1 VHQGKSCPGCALCLK
16 KYSDLYCVTK
26 EEAVKKKTTSRQK
39 SEFLWG
45 WLFILPTMLGL
56 IILNIY
62 PMIDTIRQSFYK
74 TGDFGKGNVF
84 VGLKN
89 YEKVLGDAEV
99 WQSLWNTVKYAI
111 VEVPVSIVLAL
122 LLAVL
127 LNKKMK
133 GRDVFRT
140 IFFLPMV
147 VAPAAIAMVWKWLY
161 NSNFGLINNAFNIKV
176 NWISDPKI
184 AIYSIAVIGIWSVLG
199 YNMVLFLAGLQEVP
213 RDYYEA
219 ASLDGA
225 NGWQQLINITI
236 PLISPTI
243 FFVLVT
249 RIIAA
254 MQVFDLIYMM
264 IDLNNPAWKKTESLV
279 FLFYKYS
286 FEQSKKGYGATVVV
300 VLLLLILILTVIQII
315 GQKKW
320 VHYE

>member
-1 VHQGKSCPGCALCLK
+1 MIG
-16 KYSDLYCVTK
+16 
-26 EEAVKKKTTSRQK
+26 
-39 SEFLWG
+39 
-45 WLFILPTMLGL
+45 LGV
-56 IILNIY
+56 LNIY
-62 PMIDTIRQSFYK
+62 PMFNTIYQSFYK

-84 VGLKN
+84 VGLAN
-89 YEKVLGDAEV
+89 YEKVFADTEV

-111 VEVPVSIVLAL
+111 VEVPFSVVIAL
-122 LLAVL
+122 LLAVF
-127 LNKKMK
+127 LNRKIK
-133 GRDVFRT
+133 GRSVFRT

-161 NSNFGLINNAFNIKV
+161 NSNFGLINNVFNTNIK
-176 NWISDPKI
+176 WISDPNR
-184 AIYSIAVIGIWSVLG
+184 AIFSIAVIGIWSALG

-225 NGWQQLINITI
+225 NGLAQLLHITI

-249 RIIAA
+249 RVIGA

-300 VLLLLILILTVIQII
+300 VLLIVILILTGVQLY

>member
-1 VHQGKSCPGCALCLK
+1 MLPGRIFNLLQKSF
-16 KYSDLYCVTK
+16 K
-26 EEAVKKKTTSRQK
+26 EKPVKKLTSRQK
-39 SEFLWG
+39 SEFTWG

-56 IILNIY
+56 FVLNIY

-74 TGDFGKGNVF
+74 TGDFGKGNKF
-84 VGLKN
+84 VGLAN
-89 YEKVLGDAEV
+89 YQKVLGDGEI
-99 WQSLWNTVKYAI
+99 WQTLWNTVKYAI
-111 VEVPVSIVLAL
+111 VEVPLSLVIAL

-127 LNKKMK
+127 LNKKLK

-161 NSNFGLINNAFNIKV
+161 NSNFGLINNIFHIKV

-184 AIYSIAVIGIWSVLG
+184 AIYSIAAIGIWSVIG

-213 RDYYEA
+213 SDYYEA

-225 NGWQQLINITI
+225 NGWHQLINITI

-249 RIIAA
+249 RIIGA

-264 IDLNNPAWKKTESLV
+264 IDLNNPAWKKTQSLV

-300 VLLLLILILTVIQII
+300 VLLAVILLLTIVQLI

>member
-1 VHQGKSCPGCALCLK
+1 
-16 KYSDLYCVTK
+16 
-26 EEAVKKKTTSRQK
+26 
-39 SEFLWG
+39 
-45 WLFILPTMLGL
+45 MLGL
-56 IILNIY
+56 IILNLY
-62 PMIDTIRQSFYK
+62 PMVDTIRQSFYK

-84 VGLKN
+84 VGLRN
-89 YEKVLGDAEV
+89 YEKVLGDGEI
-99 WQSLWNTVKYAI
+99 WQALGNTAKYAI
-111 VEVPVSIVLAL
+111 VEVPLSIVIAL

-127 LNKKMK
+127 LNKKLK
-133 GRDVFRT
+133 GRDAFRT

-161 NSNFGLINNAFNIKV
+161 NSNFGLINNVFHIKV
-176 NWISDPKI
+176 NWISDPKL
-184 AIYSIAVIGIWSVLG
+184 AIYSIAAIGIWSVIG

-219 ASLDGA
+219 AALDGA
-225 NGWQQLINITI
+225 NGWQQLKNITI

-249 RIIAA
+249 RIIGA

-286 FEQSKKGYGATVVV
+286 FEQSKKGYGATVIV
-300 VLLLLILILTVIQII
+300 VLLAVILILTIFQLI

>member
-1 VHQGKSCPGCALCLK
+1 MRTQ
-16 KYSDLYCVTK
+16 
-26 EEAVKKKTTSRQK
+26 EKKKISSRQK
-39 SEFLWG
+39 SEFIWG

-56 IILNIY
+56 IVLNIY

-84 VGLKN
+84 VGLDN
-89 YEKVLGDAEV
+89 YKKVLGDAEV
-99 WQSLWNTVKYAI
+99 WQALWNTIKYAI
-111 VEVPVSIVLAL
+111 VEVPLSLVIAL
-122 LLAVL
+122 LLAVM
-127 LNKKMK
+127 LNKKIK

-161 NSNFGLINNAFNIKV
+161 NSNFGLINNTFHIKV

-184 AIYSIAVIGIWSVLG
+184 AIYSIAVIGIWSVIG

-219 ASLDGA
+219 AALDGA
-225 NGWQQLINITI
+225 NEWHQLINITV

-254 MQVFDLIYMM
+254 MQVFDLIYML

-300 VLLLLILILTVIQII
+300 VLLMVILLLTVVQLI

-320 VHYE
+320 VHYD

>member
-1 VHQGKSCPGCALCLK
+1 M
-16 KYSDLYCVTK
+16 
-26 EEAVKKKTTSRQK
+26 KKKMSARQK
-39 SEFLWG
+39 SEFIWG
-45 WLFILPTMLGL
+45 WIFILPTTLGL
-56 IILNIY
+56 IVLNIY
-62 PMIDTIRQSFYK
+62 PMINTVIQSFYK

-84 VGLKN
+84 VGLRN
-89 YEKVLGDAEV
+89 YEKVLGDSEV
-99 WQSLWNTVKYAI
+99 WQALWNTVKYAI
-111 VEVPVSIVLAL
+111 VEVPVSVVIAL

-127 LNKKMK
+127 LNKKLK
-133 GRDVFRT
+133 GRDTFRT

-161 NSNFGLINNAFNIKV
+161 NSNFGLINNLFHIKV
-176 NWISDPKI
+176 NWISNPNLSIFSI
-184 AIYSIAVIGIWSVLG
+184 AIIGIWSVLG

-219 ASLDGA
+219 AAIDGA
-225 NGWQQLINITI
+225 NGLDQLLHITI

-243 FFVLVT
+243 FFVIVT
-249 RIIAA
+249 RIIGA

-300 VLLLLILILTVIQII
+300 VLLVVILILTVIQLI

>member
-1 VHQGKSCPGCALCLK
+1 M
-16 KYSDLYCVTK
+16 
-26 EEAVKKKTTSRQK
+26 KKKVSARRIR
-39 SEFLWG
+39 ENFWG
-45 WLFILPTMLGL
+45 WVFILPTIAGL

-89 YEKVLGDAEV
+89 YEKVLGDGEV
-99 WQSLWNTVKYAI
+99 WQALWNTVKYAI
-111 VEVPVSIVLAL
+111 VEVPISIIIAL
-122 LLAVL
+122 LLAAI
-127 LNKKMK
+127 LNRKLK

-161 NSNFGLINNAFNIKV
+161 NSNFGLINNVFHIKV

-219 ASLDGA
+219 ASIDGA
-225 NGWQQLINITI
+225 NAFEQLIYITI

-249 RIIAA
+249 RIIGA

-286 FEQSKKGYGATVVV
+286 FEQSKKGYGATVIV
-300 VLLLLILILTVIQII
+300 VLLAVIMVLTVVQLI

>member
-1 VHQGKSCPGCALCLK
+1 M
-16 KYSDLYCVTK
+16 
-26 EEAVKKKTTSRQK
+26 KKKVSARRIR
-39 SEFLWG
+39 ENFWG
-45 WLFILPTMLGL
+45 WVFILPTIAGL

-89 YEKVLGDAEV
+89 YEKVLGDGEV

-111 VEVPVSIVLAL
+111 VEVPISIIIAL
-122 LLAVL
+122 LLAAI
-127 LNKKMK
+127 LNRKLK

-161 NSNFGLINNAFNIKV
+161 NSNFGLINNVFHIKV

-219 ASLDGA
+219 ASIDGA
-225 NGWQQLINITI
+225 NAFEQLIYITI

-249 RIIAA
+249 RIIGA

-286 FEQSKKGYGATVVV
+286 FEQSKKGYGATVIV
-300 VLLLLILILTVIQII
+300 VLLAVIMVLTVVQLI

>member
-1 VHQGKSCPGCALCLK
+1 M
-16 KYSDLYCVTK
+16 
-26 EEAVKKKTTSRQK
+26 KKKTSTRQK

-45 WLFILPTMLGL
+45 WIFILPTMIGL
-56 IILNIY
+56 AVLNFY
-62 PMIDTIRQSFYK
+62 PMIATVKQSFYK
-74 TGDFGKGNVF
+74 TGDFGKGNIY
-84 VGLKN
+84 VGLEN
-89 YEKVLGDAEV
+89 YNRVFGDTEV
-99 WQSLWNTVKYAI
+99 WQSLLNTVKYAVI
-111 VEVPVSIVLAL
+111 EVPFSIIIAL

-127 LNKKMK
+127 LNKKLK
-133 GRDVFRT
+133 GRDTFRT

-161 NSNFGLINNAFNIKV
+161 NSNFGLINNVFHV
-176 NWISDPKI
+176 NVKWISDPNLAIFSI
-184 AIYSIAVIGIWSVLG
+184 AIIGIWSALG
-199 YNMVLFLAGLQEVP
+199 YNLVLFLAGLQEVP

-225 NGWQQLINITI
+225 NGWAQLMHITV

-249 RIIAA
+249 RVIGA

-286 FEQSKKGYGATVVV
+286 FDQSKKGYGATVVV
-300 VLLLLILILTVIQII
+300 VLLVVIMILTVIQLI